1 MAVRLRDV
9 AERAGVSV
17 RTVSNVVNDFPHVS
31 PAVRERVQQA
41 IAELGYAPNMTA
53 RFLRGGR
60 TGMIALAVPDLS
72 VPYFAELAGH
82 TMRAAQQHGLT
93 LLIEETGGDREREI
107 LFATGPRS
115 STIDGLVL
123 SPLSADAEDLGDRS
137 RAVPV
142 VLLGERTVEAP
153 VDHIAIDNVRAAY
166 VATTHLLEVGRR
178 RVAAIGARPDHDS
191 RMADLRLEGY
201 RRAVTDAGTALD
213 DELVVPTRWFT
224 RRDGYDAVVRL
235 LRAGLRP
242 DALFCLNDLLALGA
256 IRALADHGLRCP
268 EDVAVVGIDG
278 IEDGAYSLPSLTTI
292 APDKA
297 GIASRAIDLLV
308 GRMNG
313 RDDRPAVDDV
323 ADFTLV
329 VRESTTAR
337 GTRPPA
343 ASGPPEPMTS

>member
-31 PAVRERVQQA
+31 PAVRERVQEA

-60 TGMIALAVPDLS
+60 TGMIALAVPELS

-82 TMRAAQQHGLT
+82 TMRAAQRHGLT

-115 STIDGLVL
+115 STIDGLIL
-123 SPLSADAEDLGDRS
+123 SPLTADADDLGDRTRS
-137 RAVPV
+137 VPV

-153 VDHIAIDNVRAAY
+153 VDHIAIDNVRAAH
-166 VATTHLLEVGRR
+166 VATTHLVEAGCRR
-178 RVAAIGARPDHDS
+178 IAAIGAHPGHDS

-201 RRAVTDAGTALD
+201 ERALADSGTPRD
-213 DELVVPTRWFT
+213 DRLVVPTPWFT

-235 LRAGLRP
+235 LDADTRP
-242 DALFCLNDLLALGA
+242 DGLFCLNDLLALGA
-256 IRALADHGLRCP
+256 IRALADRGLRVP

-278 IEDGAYSLPSLTTI
+278 IEDGEFSLPSLSTI

-297 GIASRAIDLLV
+297 GIASRAVDLLV
-308 GRMNG
+308 ARMNG
-313 RDDRPAVDDV
+313 PDGRPAVDDV

-329 VRESTTAR
+329 VRESTTTREPAR
-337 GTRPPA
+337 LRA
-343 ASGPPEPMTS
+343 RSGPP